1 MDRSGNQTDHFE
13 YEQIINRTATPTLI
27 YKPDN
32 SLTEVKKE
40 LAQQIDIYP
49 TIIDLIGYDQPF
61 RSWGRS
67 LINDTIITPFTF
79 NYGGSGYILQR
90 DNYICYFDGV
100 KATGYYDIK
109 DKDLRTNLIEQS
121 NSQMDTLELVSKA
134 FVKDFFDRVIDKKLG
149 KPSN

>member
-1 MDRSGNQTDHFE
+1 M
-13 YEQIINRTATPTLI
+13 
-27 YKPDN
+27 
-32 SLTEVKKE
+32 
-40 LAQQIDIYP
+40 
-49 TIIDLIGYDQPF
+49 
-61 RSWGRS
+61 
-67 LINDTIITPFTF
+67 INDTIITPFTF

-90 DNYICYFDGV
+90 DNYICYFDGL

-149 KPSN
+149 KPSD